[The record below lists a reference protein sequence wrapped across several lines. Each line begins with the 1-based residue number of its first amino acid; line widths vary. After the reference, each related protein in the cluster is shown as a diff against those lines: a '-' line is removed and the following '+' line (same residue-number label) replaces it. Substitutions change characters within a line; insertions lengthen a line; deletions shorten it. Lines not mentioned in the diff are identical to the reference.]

1 MPKKKTTKKT
11 AEDTSHRRPPG
22 VDKAFW
28 ERHERAGLA
37 VARKKGIGEEVRKFM
52 VEIVER
58 FTEKGFDPRKDIA
71 WYMSQLGNDLR
82 GDVEREKAKARA
94 DARKDEK

>member
-11 AEDTSHRRPPG
+11 TEEDSREYPPG

-28 ERHERAGLA
+28 DRHERAQ
-37 VARKKGIGEEVRKFM
+37 RS
-52 VEIVER
+52 VER
-58 FTEKGFDPRKDIA
+58 KHAIGIEVKRLMAEVVEKFTEPGFDPRRDIA

-82 GDVEREKAKARA
+82 GDTEREKAKARSG
-94 DARKDEK
+94 ARISET